1 MKRLNTAICM
11 SVIMLSI
18 GMKSATLHAYN
29 QLTHYEVFVADEAR
43 QHSLNERDPLTWG
56 VQVHGAL
63 HSSPCTLRTNN
74 IELPLQ
80 LMTRGQRVLNVELT
94 GCGYGDSLISP
105 AMPAGRSSVINVS
118 VDLQPGSAGNWFPQ
132 AQRLPVNQV
141 ILRGG
146 DNRLTWYLSN
156 KHRQQLVSV
165 QDSGA
170 ESLSVGPLVLTMGYE

>member
-80 LMTRGQRVLNVELT
+80 LMTRGQRVLNV
-94 GCGYGDSLISP
+94 
-105 AMPAGRSSVINVS
+105 S
-118 VDLQPGSAGNWFPQ
+118 VDLQPGFAGNWFPQ